1 MLPGHGPELSD
12 LEAVARGYIAH
23 RHERLE
29 QVRSA
34 LRELGEDAGARQ
46 IVEHVYVD
54 VDEKLWDA
62 AEWSVQVQLNHLR
75 G

>member
-1 MLPGHGPELSD
+1 LAD
-12 LEAVARGYIAH
+12 LEAVADGYLLH
-23 RHERLE
+23 RQERLE

-34 LRELGEDAGARQ
+34 LSELGGDATARQ

-62 AEWSVQVQLNHLR
+62 ADWSVQAQIDYLR